1 MTPTLLFPFAAGR
14 VAGDLTDAGSRTEV
28 DMRILLW
35 SVERL
40 IGALSARGQD
50 RDIAAT
56 LHVVLPGSPN
66 RGMFG
71 GDGGYGEAKSAL
83 DALVSRWSAER
94 TWGERVTLAHAIIG
108 WVRGTGLMGANDPL
122 VDAVEAAGVRTWTP
136 EDMAAA
142 LLATCEP
149 AARVAAL
156 SEPLTVDLTGG
167 LGGTKID
174 MKALAEGLE
183 RPIVEVAD
191 DEGTIT
197 ALAPSPAQLDR
208 VETLDWAPIDTRPED
223 LVVIVGAGELGPYGS
238 ARTRF
243 EVEVSDELS
252 AAGVLELA
260 WSTGLVS
267 WDEQGGGWFDTAT
280 QEKVDETDLVERYEQ
295 AVREAV
301 GIRRYVDEGAM
312 VDNSAPL
319 LTSVFLDHDLSFTV
333 GNESEARALR
343 DADPERTVIAATAD
357 GDWTVTRK
365 AGTEIR
371 VPRRMKLTRTVGGQI
386 PTGFDPTVW
395 GVPAEMVES
404 IDRVALWNLIC
415 TVDAFLSSG
424 FTPSELMRWVH
435 PALVANTQGTGMG
448 GMQSMQSLYID
459 TLLGESKANDILQE
473 ALPNVIAAHVVQSY
487 VGSYGAMVHP
497 VAACA
502 TTAVSVEEGVDKI
515 RLGKAQFVVSGGFD
529 DLSIEGI
536 VGFADMSATAD
547 SGAMRAKGLED
558 RYFSRGNDRRYGGFV
573 ESQGGGTIL
582 LARGDVAAAMG
593 LPVLGVVAY
602 AGSFADGVHTSI
614 PAPGIGALAAGL
626 GGRDSALARGLA
638 SVGLTADDV
647 AVLSK
652 HDTSTGVNER
662 NESELHERLAAA
674 IGRSDG
680 NPLFV
685 ISQKTLTGHA
695 KGGAAAFQIIGLC
708 QVLAGGVIP
717 PNRSLDCV
725 MDDLAE
731 HEHLVWLREPLAT
744 GQLKAGL
751 VTSLGFGHVAG
762 LLAIVHP
769 QGFVATLSDEQRDVY
784 LARAEARVIE
794 GRMRLV
800 RAMYGGDSLYERPA
814 DRRLGSAGVRT
825 REAGMLLDPAA
836 RLGED
841 GAYFGAA
848 CE

>member
-1 MTPTLLFPFAAGR
+1 
-14 VAGDLTDAGSRTEV
+14 
-28 DMRILLW
+28 
-35 SVERL
+35 
-40 IGALSARGQD
+40 
-50 RDIAAT
+50 
-56 LHVVLPGSPN
+56 
-66 RGMFG
+66 
-71 GDGGYGEAKSAL
+71 
-83 DALVSRWSAER
+83 
-94 TWGERVTLAHAIIG
+94 
-108 WVRGTGLMGANDPL
+108 
-122 VDAVEAAGVRTWTP
+122 
-136 EDMAAA
+136 
-142 LLATCEP
+142 
-149 AARVAAL
+149 
-156 SEPLTVDLTGG
+156 
-167 LGGTKID
+167 
-174 MKALAEGLE
+174 
-183 RPIVEVAD
+183 
-191 DEGTIT
+191 
-197 ALAPSPAQLDR
+197 
-208 VETLDWAPIDTRPED
+208 
-223 LVVIVGAGELGPYGS
+223 
-238 ARTRF
+238 
-243 EVEVSDELS
+243 
-252 AAGVLELA
+252 
-260 WSTGLVS
+260 
-267 WDEQGGGWFDTAT
+267 
-280 QEKVDETDLVERYEQ
+280 
-295 AVREAV
+295 
-301 GIRRYVDEGAM
+301 AM

-319 LTSVFLDHDLSFTV
+319 LTSVFLDKDLSFTV

-357 GDWTVTRK
+357 GDWSVTRK

-386 PTGFDPTVW
+386 PTGFDPAVW
-395 GVPAEMVES
+395 GIPAEMIES

-424 FTPSELMRWVH
+424 FTPSELMKWVH

-473 ALPNVIAAHVVQSY
+473 ALPNVFAAHVVQSY

-515 RLGKAQFVVSGGFD
+515 RLGKAEFVVSGGFD

-547 SGAMRAKGLED
+547 SAAMRAKGLED

-573 ESQGGGTIL
+573 ESHGGGTIL
-582 LARGDVAAAMG
+582 LARGDVAARMG

-602 AGSFADGVHTSI
+602 AGSFADGVQTSI
-614 PAPGIGALAAGL
+614 PAPGLGALAAGL
-626 GGRDSALARGLA
+626 GGRRSALARGLA

-662 NESELHERLAAA
+662 NESELHERLATA
-674 IGRSDG
+674 IGRSEG

-685 ISQKTLTGHA
+685 ISQKSLTGHS
-695 KGGAAAFQIIGLC
+695 KGGAAAWQIIGLC
-708 QVLAGGVIP
+708 QVLSGGVVP

-731 HEHLVWLREPLAT
+731 HEHLVWLRRPLAT

-769 QGFVATLSDEQRDVY
+769 QGFVATLSDDERDAY
-784 LARAEARVIE
+784 LERAEARAIE
-794 GRMRLV
+794 GRMRVV
-800 RAMYGGDSLYERPA
+800 RAMYGGAPLYERPS
-814 DRRLGSAGVRT
+814 DRRLGSDGVRR
-825 REAGMLLDPAA
+825 REAGMLLDPEA